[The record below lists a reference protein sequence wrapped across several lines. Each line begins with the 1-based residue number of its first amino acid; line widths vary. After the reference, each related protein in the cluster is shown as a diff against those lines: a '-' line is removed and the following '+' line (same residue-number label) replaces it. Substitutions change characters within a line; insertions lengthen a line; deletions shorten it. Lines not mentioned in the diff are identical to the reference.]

1 VLTVLVL
8 LLVGVGLGTFRLLPD
23 GAGGLLDQL
32 VIRLAMPGLI
42 LAVVP
47 ELALDAGT
55 VVPVLVA
62 WGTLAVLAGAVWTW
76 SRLARWDPV
85 TTGTLL
91 LVVPLGNTSFLGFP
105 AVEALLGADHLP
117 VAVVYDQLGSF
128 LALATYGGFIAS
140 RYGSGAMPGAG
151 EVIRRIVTFPPFL
164 ALVVAF
170 ALRPIGVPGPVHEV
184 ATQLGATVTPL
195 AMLAVGLRLRLDRT
209 GWRPGVMA
217 GALGLRLLVAPAL
230 VLGVAVLL
238 GAGGT
243 VWTTSI
249 LEAAMPPMVVAGVL
263 ASQADLDG
271 PLASRLVG
279 VGVLVSMA
287 TLPAWAALIT

>member
-1 VLTVLVL
+1 VLTVLAL

-23 GAGGLLDQL
+23 GTGGLLDQL

-47 ELALDAGT
+47 ELTLGAQTA
-55 VVPVLVA
+55 VPVLVA
-62 WGTLAVLAGAVWTW
+62 WGTLVVLAAAVWVW
-76 SRLARWDPV
+76 SRLARWDAV

-91 LVVPLGNTSFLGFP
+91 LVVPLANTSFLGFP

-117 VAVVYDQLGSF
+117 AAVVYDQLGSF

-140 RYGSGAMPGAG
+140 RYGSGPVPRTG
-151 EVIRRIVTFPPFL
+151 EIVRRIVTFPPFV

-170 ALRPIGVPGPVHEV
+170 ALRPVGVPGAVHEV

-209 GWRPGVMA
+209 GWRPGVMV

-238 GAGGT
+238 DGSGT
-243 VWTTSI
+243 EWTTSI
-249 LEAAMPPMVVAGVL
+249 LETAMPPMVVAGVL

-271 PLASRLVG
+271 ALASRLVG

>member
-8 LLVGVGLGTFRLLPD
+8 LLVGVALGTFRLLPD

-32 VIRLAMPGLI
+32 VIRLALPGLI

-47 ELALDAGT
+47 ELELGPQT

-62 WGTLAVLAGAVWTW
+62 WGTVAVLAAAVWTW
-76 SRLARWDPV
+76 SRLARWDAI

-117 VAVVYDQLGSF
+117 AAVVYDQLGSF

-140 RYGSGAMPGAG
+140 RYGSGPAPQAG
-151 EVIRRIVTFPPFL
+151 EVARRIVTFPPFV

-238 GAGGT
+238 GASGT

-249 LEAAMPPMVVAGVL
+249 LESAMPPMVVAGVL

-287 TLPAWAALIT
+287 TLPAWAALLT

>member
-47 ELALDAGT
+47 ELTLGAQT

-62 WGTLAVLAGAVWTW
+62 WGTLAVLAAAVWTW
-76 SRLARWDPV
+76 ARLARWDAV

-117 VAVVYDQLGSF
+117 AAVVYDQLGSF

-140 RYGSGAMPGAG
+140 RYGSGVRPRAG
-151 EVIRRIVTFPPFL
+151 EVVRRIVTFPPFV

-170 ALRPIGVPGPVHEV
+170 ALRPIGIPGPIHEV

-209 GWRPGVMA
+209 GWQPGVMA
-217 GALGLRLLVAPAL
+217 GALGLRLVVAPAL
-230 VLGVAVLL
+230 VLGVALLL

-249 LEAAMPPMVVAGVL
+249 LESAMPPMVVAGVL

-287 TLPAWAALIT
+287 TLPAWAALIA